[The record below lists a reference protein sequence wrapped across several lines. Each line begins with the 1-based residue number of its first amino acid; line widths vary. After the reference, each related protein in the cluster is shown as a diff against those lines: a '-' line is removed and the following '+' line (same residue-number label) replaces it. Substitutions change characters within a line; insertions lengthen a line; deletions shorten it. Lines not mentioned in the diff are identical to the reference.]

1 MMWFRTTLLVQTPTI
16 KMYKFKKKFFLS
28 LLVCNLIFLTPLYAD
43 EFEFTKLENS
53 FKNFIK
59 CELTRT
65 EATDHFK
72 GKAFKITMIDLFDV
86 QIESDMEIVTGAV
99 QCFVVDKHITLYAAV
114 GLKKIKD
121 TKQVLY
127 YTIKKKDFS
136 ILATEIIKYP
146 YKERCKWSQYWIDI
160 D

>member
-1 MMWFRTTLLVQTPTI
+1 MKILLFI
-16 KMYKFKKKFFLS
+16 
-28 LLVCNLIFLTPLYAD
+28 LISGLCMLNPIYAD
-43 EFEFTKLENS
+43 EFEFAILENS
-53 FKNFIK
+53 FKNFIQ

-65 EATDHFK
+65 QATNHFK
-72 GKAFKITMIDLFDV
+72 GKTFKITMIDFFDV
-86 QIESDMEIVTGAV
+86 QIESDMEIATGAV

-114 GLKKIKD
+114 GLKKIKG

-127 YTIKKKDFS
+127 YTIRNRDFS
-136 ILATEIIKYP
+136 ILATELLTYP

>member
-1 MMWFRTTLLVQTPTI
+1 MSTGCYKMKILLFI
-16 KMYKFKKKFFLS
+16 
-28 LLVCNLIFLTPLYAD
+28 LISCLCLFNPLHAD
-43 EFEFTKLENS
+43 EFEFTQLENS
-53 FKNFIK
+53 FQNFIQ

-65 EATDHFK
+65 QATNHFK
-72 GKAFKITMIDLFDV
+72 GKAFKITMIDFFDV

-114 GLKKIKD
+114 GLKTIKD

-127 YTIKKKDFS
+127 YTIRNQDFS
-136 ILATEIIKYP
+136 ILATELLKYP
-146 YKERCKWSQYWIDI
+146 YKERCKWSQYWVDI

>member
-1 MMWFRTTLLVQTPTI
+1 MKILLCI
-16 KMYKFKKKFFLS
+16 
-28 LLVCNLIFLTPLYAD
+28 LISGLCMLNPLYAD
-43 EFEFTKLENS
+43 EFELARLENS

-65 EATDHFK
+65 QATNHFQ
-72 GKAFKITMIDLFDV
+72 GKTFKITMIDFFDV
-86 QIESDMEIVTGAV
+86 QIESDMEIVTGAA
-99 QCFVVDKHITLYAAV
+99 QCFVVDRHITLYAAV

-127 YTIKKKDFS
+127 YTIRDRDFS
-136 ILATEIIKYP
+136 ILATELLKYP

>member
-1 MMWFRTTLLVQTPTI
+1 MKILLCI
-16 KMYKFKKKFFLS
+16 
-28 LLVCNLIFLTPLYAD
+28 LISGLFMLNPLYAD
-43 EFEFTKLENS
+43 EFELARLENS

-65 EATDHFK
+65 QATNHFQ
-72 GKAFKITMIDLFDV
+72 GKTFKITMIDFFDV

-99 QCFVVDKHITLYAAV
+99 QCFVVDKHTTLYAAV
-114 GLKKIKD
+114 GLKKIKN
-121 TKQVLY
+121 TKQVVY
-127 YTIKKKDFS
+127 YIIRNRDFS
-136 ILATEIIKYP
+136 ILATELIKYP